1 MIKTTLGLKVQDIT
15 LFENVVKSKEY
26 QDADTEHKLRMLNE
40 PKLFDIITKLS
51 KLHIVSIPKL
61 DKQMFIN
68 WHTNKFYPEHTM
80 DALNDLLLNNENNS
94 LDNSGV
100 LIYNTDRAE
109 KNSTIL
115 LDKQL
120 NRIESKLDQLLE
132 IIACTN

>member
-51 KLHIVSIPKL
+51 KLHIVSMPKL

-94 LDNSGV
+94 GV
-100 LIYNTDRAE
+100 LIYNTARDE

-115 LDKQL
+115 LDEQL

>member
-51 KLHIVSIPKL
+51 KLHIVSMPKL

-80 DALNDLLLNNENNS
+80 DALNDFILNNENNS

-100 LIYNTDRAE
+100 LIYNTDRDE